1 MTQCLQTPRLFRRR
15 NRWQDKRQRQLTRLA
30 NMRQAKARLRQE
42 RVAAGLLEREPKLMR
57 YYPLELGVRDK
68 RTGEVAWTDL
78 RSVRDTAKRI
88 STVLKNYVT

>member
-1 MTQCLQTPRLFRRR
+1 MTQCVQSYKRR
-15 NRWQDKRQRQLTRLA
+15 NRWQDKRERQLKRLS

-42 RVAAGLLEREPKLMR
+42 RVAAGLLERELKFVR